1 MKSGVTPNF
10 RKLLRALPSDVRKQ
24 ARDAYRLFKSDP
36 YHPSLQFKQVNQRN
50 KRCSVRI
57 GLHYRALGIQVADDL
72 IVWDWIGSH
81 AEYDNLLKR
90 R

>member
-10 RKLLRALPSDVRKQ
+10 RRLLRALPKDVRKQ
-24 ARDAYRLFKSDP
+24 ARESYHLFKRAP
-36 YHPSLQFKQVNQRN
+36 YHPSLQFKRVGQRTQ
-50 KRCSVRI
+50 RYSVRI
-57 GLHYRALGIQVADDL
+57 GLHYRALGLQVADDL